1 METMMENVRPAKI
14 IEIPEFAVVMLM
26 GASGSGKSSF
36 AKKHFR
42 PTEILSSDY
51 FRGLVSDDE
60 NNQLVSAAA
69 FDALYYIANKRLD
82 IGRLTVI
89 DATNVQQEA
98 RAGILRLAREQNCH
112 AIAIVLDT
120 PPALCLERNAGRPD
134 RDFGEHVVR
143 RQSEQL
149 RRSLRHLEKEGFRY
163 VFVLRGAEE
172 TDSARIVRKPL
183 WNNKR
188 EERGPFDIIGDVH
201 GCFDELALLIAKL
214 GYRID
219 PQSMAAA
226 HPEGR
231 KLIFLGDLC
240 DRGPEN
246 IKVLQLVMRT
256 VAAGGAHCV
265 IGNHDFKLL
274 KFLKGRQVTRTH
286 GLDGTIAELEDATAE
301 FRAEVG
307 KFLESLISHY
317 VFDDGKLVVAHAGI
331 KEKFQGRGSGRV
343 KEFCMYGETTGETD
357 EYGLPV
363 RLDWAGEYRGA
374 ALVVF
379 GHTPN
384 PEALR
389 INRTICIDTGCVF
402 GGKLTALRYPEKEL
416 VDVPAAREY
425 YRPMKPL
432 SPGTPENDDLLRI
445 DDVLR
450 QNYLSTRLKANIKV
464 REENAMAA
472 LEVMSRFALDP
483 HWLIYLPPTM
493 SPSETSALE
502 HYLEHPREA
511 FAYYKTRGVGKVV
524 CEQKHMGSRAV
535 ILLCRDVT
543 VARERFK
550 VQEEKRGVIHTRTG
564 RAFFDDEAVEAHLLD
579 RLDALLTA
587 SGFWN
592 DFSTDWVCLDA
603 EIMPWSA
610 KARQLLE
617 TQYAPVGRA
626 GRAALAE
633 ATNAI
638 EAALAAS
645 AQSPAAAKTPAPP
658 GQSGQDADL
667 ATLLAAFRARQ
678 ETLSLYTDAYRRYC
692 WEVRSPDD
700 YRIAPFHVLASEGK
714 VWHGENHMTHMETIA
729 RYMTGADPV
738 FMATPC
744 RIVETLDEDSIA
756 AGVAWWEELTANGN
770 EGMVVKPF
778 DFIATKGGELLQP
791 AIKCRGREYLR
802 IIYGPEYTLENNL
815 ERLRKRGLAHKRRL
829 ALNEFALGMEAL
841 DRFVRKE
848 PLHRVHECVFAILAM
863 ESEPVDPR
871 L

>member
-1 METMMENVRPAKI
+1 MAQKTLRT

-26 GASGSGKSSF
+26 GASGSGKSTF

-60 NNQLVSAAA
+60 NNQIVSGAA
-69 FDALYYIANKRLD
+69 FEALYYVANKRLD

-98 RAGILRLAREQNCH
+98 RADVLRLARAQDCH
-112 AIAIVLDT
+112 AIAIILDL
-120 PPALCLERNAGRPD
+120 PVARCVERNAGRPD
-134 RDFGEHVVR
+134 RNFGEHVIR
-143 RQSEQL
+143 RQADQL

-163 VFVLRGAEE
+163 VFVLRDE
-172 TDSARIVRKPL
+172 TEIDAVEIVRKPL

-201 GCFDELALLIAKL
+201 GCFAELSALIEKL

-219 PQSMAAA
+219 PQSLLAT

-231 KLIFLGDLC
+231 KLVFLGDLC

-246 IKVLQLVMRT
+246 VKVLRLAMQT
-256 VAAGGAHCV
+256 IEAGGAYCV

-286 GLDGTIAELEDATAE
+286 GLDGTLAELEAATEE
-301 FRAEVG
+301 FRKEIRT
-307 KFLESLISHY
+307 FLESLISHY

-363 RLDWAGEYRGA
+363 RLDWANDYRGA
-374 ALVVF
+374 ATVVF

-384 PEALR
+384 PEAQHV
-389 INRTICIDTGCVF
+389 NRTICIDTGCVF
-402 GGKLTALRYPEKEL
+402 GGKLTALRYPEQEI

-425 YRPMKPL
+425 YRPQKPL
-432 SPGTPENDDLLRI
+432 SPKGEGLEDDLLNI
-445 DDVLR
+445 EDVLR
-450 QNYLSTRLKANIKV
+450 QNHLTTRLKANIKV

-493 SPSETSALE
+493 SPSETSARE
-502 HYLEHPREA
+502 DYLEHPREA
-511 FAYYKTRGVGKVV
+511 FDHYRTRGVGRVV

-535 ILLCRDVT
+535 IVLCRDAA
-543 VARERFK
+543 VARKRLK
-550 VQEEKRGVIHTRTG
+550 VQEDKRGVIHTRTG
-564 RAFFDDEAVEAHLLD
+564 RAFFGDDALEAAVLD
-579 RLDALLTA
+579 RLDAALTV
-587 SGFWN
+587 SGFWD
-592 DFSTDWVCLDA
+592 DFATDWVLLDA

-610 KARQLLE
+610 KAQQLLE
-617 TQYAPVGRA
+617 AQYAPVGRA
-626 GRAALAE
+626 GGVALARAAQTIEVAQAVLAR
-633 ATNAI
+633 NP
-638 EAALAAS
+638 
-645 AQSPAAAKTPAPP
+645 PAAARETLP
-658 GQSGQDADL
+658 GQSAQDTDL
-667 ATLLAAFRARQ
+667 AALLTRTQARQ
-678 ETLSLYTDAYRRYC
+678 EAVSRYTDAYRRYC
-692 WEVRSPDD
+692 WEVRSLDD
-700 YRIAPFHVLASEGK
+700 YRIAPFHVLATEGK
-714 VWHGENHMTHMETIA
+714 VWSRENHVTHMETIS
-729 RYMTGADPV
+729 RHITGSDAL
-738 FMATPC
+738 FMATPY
-744 RIVETLDEDSIA
+744 RVVDTLNEASMA
-756 AGVAWWEELTANGN
+756 AGIAWWEELTENGG
-770 EGMVVKPF
+770 EGMVVKPH
-778 DFIATKGGELLQP
+778 DFIATKGNELLQP

-802 IIYGPEYTLENNL
+802 IIYGPEYTLHL
-815 ERLRKRGLAHKRRL
+815 ERLKKRGLAQKRRL
-829 ALNEFALGMEAL
+829 AINEFALGMEAIE
-841 DRFVRKE
+841 RFIRKE
-848 PLHRVHECVFAILAM
+848 PLYRVHECVFAILAM

>member
-1 METMMENVRPAKI
+1 MPTPFT

-26 GASGSGKSSF
+26 GASGSGKSTF

-60 NNQLVSAAA
+60 NNQLISSAA
-69 FDALYYIANKRLD
+69 FEALYYVANKRLD

-98 RAGILRLAREQNCH
+98 RADVLRLARAQDCH
-112 AIAIVLDT
+112 AIAIVLDM
-120 PPALCLERNAGRPD
+120 PAARCVERNASRPD

-143 RQSEQL
+143 RQADQL

-163 VFVLRGAEE
+163 VFVLKDEAQIDAVE
-172 TDSARIVRKPL
+172 IVRKPL

-188 EERGPFDIIGDVH
+188 EEHGPFDIIGDVH
-201 GCFDELALLIAKL
+201 GCFAELCALIEKL

-219 PQSMAAA
+219 PENLLAT

-231 KLIFLGDLC
+231 KLVFLGDLC

-246 IKVLQLVMRT
+246 VQVLRLVMRT
-256 VAAGGAHCV
+256 VKAGGAYCV

-286 GLDGTIAELEDATAE
+286 GLDGTIAELEAASPE
-301 FRAEVG
+301 FRAEVRA
-307 KFLESLISHY
+307 FLESLISHY
-317 VFDDGKLVVAHAGI
+317 VFDDGKLVAAHAGI

-363 RLDWAGEYRGA
+363 RLDWANDYRGA
-374 ALVVF
+374 ATVVF

-384 PEALR
+384 PEAQQV
-389 INRTICIDTGCVF
+389 NRTVCIDTGCVF
-402 GGKLTALRYPEKEL
+402 GGKLTALRYPEQDI

-425 YRPMKPL
+425 YRPQKPL
-432 SPGTPENDDLLRI
+432 SPIKAAEDDLLNI
-445 DDVLR
+445 EDVLR
-450 QNYLSTRLKANIKV
+450 QNHLTTRLKANIKV

-502 HYLEHPREA
+502 DYLEHPREA
-511 FAYYKTRGVGKVV
+511 FDHYRTRGVGKVV

-535 ILLCRDVT
+535 ILLCRDVP
-543 VARERFK
+543 AAQKRFK
-550 VQEEKRGVIHTRTG
+550 TQEAKRGVIHTRTG
-564 RAFFDDEAVEAHLLD
+564 RAFFAEDAIEAALLD
-579 RLDALLTA
+579 RLDAQLTA
-587 SGFWN
+587 TGFWD
-592 DFSTDWVCLDA
+592 DFQTDWVCLDA

-610 KARQLLE
+610 KAQQLLE
-617 TQYAPVGRA
+617 AQYAPVGRA
-626 GRAALAE
+626 GGVALARAAQAIAAAQAALA
-633 ATNAI
+633 
-638 EAALAAS
+638 
-645 AQSPAAAKTPAPP
+645 QHPPAAAREARP
-658 GQSGQDADL
+658 GQSAQDTDL
-667 ATLLAAFRARQ
+667 AALLTRAEARQ
-678 ETLSLYTDAYRRYC
+678 ETLARYTGAYRRYC
-692 WEVRSPDD
+692 WEVRALDD

-714 VWHGENHMTHMETIA
+714 VWSRENHVTHMETIA
-729 RYMTGADPV
+729 RYIAGSDPL
-738 FMATPC
+738 FMATPY
-744 RIVETLDEDSIA
+744 RVVDTLDETSMD
-756 AGVAWWEELTANGN
+756 AGIAWWEELTASGG
-770 EGMVVKPF
+770 EGMVVKPH
-778 DFIATKGGELLQP
+778 DFIATKGNELLQP

-802 IIYGPEYTLENNL
+802 IIYGPEYTLHL
-815 ERLRKRGLAHKRRL
+815 ERLKKRGLAQKRRL
-829 ALNEFALGMEAL
+829 AINEFALGMEAIE
-841 DRFVRKE
+841 RFVRKE
-848 PLHRVHECVFAILAM
+848 PLYRVHECVFAVLAM